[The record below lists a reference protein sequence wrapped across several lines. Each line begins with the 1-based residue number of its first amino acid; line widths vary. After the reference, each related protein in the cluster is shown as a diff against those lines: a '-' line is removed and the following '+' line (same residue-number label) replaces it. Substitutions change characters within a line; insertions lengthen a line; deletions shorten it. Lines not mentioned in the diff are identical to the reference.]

1 MEDGNRIC
9 PIVNREISI
18 GDCYDVH
25 MVIEDGAPKWSAPE
39 DIMAVPN
46 FKEQCLKCKYHRND

>member
-9 PIVNREISI
+9 PIIKREITESE
-18 GDCYDVH
+18 CFDVH
-25 MVIEDGAPKWSAPE
+25 MVIEGAPQWTAPE